1 MSDFYVG
8 LAEIFE
14 VTTDK
19 IKPEFVLNNANAP
32 WDSLA
37 IVSTI
42 ALANDCFNVF
52 LSGQELINCLTVSDI
67 EKLISQSKGS

>member
-1 MSDFYVG
+1 MQPLYAG

-14 VTTDK
+14 VEEGQIGPDS
-19 IKPEFVLNNANAP
+19 VLADYN

-42 ALANDCFNVF
+42 ALADETDNV
-52 LSGQELINCLTVSDI
+52 LLDGASLVACVRAGDIAALI
-67 EKLISQSKGS
+67 ERAKAA